1 MVRSREMACGISFE
15 ATATSTVFFLLVSS
29 DLHPVLLFTRKRVP
43 LCARGRACA
52 CGLVSIIL
60 IGSDKMVRRRNV
72 ALSLFTGRSFTRG
85 RAPQVPMTLLTM
97 IDRGKVIAPL
107 IEEAGGM
114 SGLMS

>member
-29 DLHPVLLFTRKRVP
+29 DLHPVLLFTRGRVP
-43 LCARGRACA
+43 LCAPGGRACA

-60 IGSDKMVRRRNV
+60 IGSDKMARRRNV

-85 RAPQVPMTLLTM
+85 RASQV
-97 IDRGKVIAPL
+97 R
-107 IEEAGGM
+107 
-114 SGLMS
+114 